1 MDVCTLCHW
10 LCIQNLFQIP
20 NYRNDP
26 NGPFYDA
33 KSGIYHLMF
42 QYKTP
47 RTWGHAIS
55 TDLLHWQNL
64 PIAINNDE
72 TYDKGILS
80 IYIYEAVIH

>member
-1 MDVCTLCHW
+1 
-10 LCIQNLFQIP
+10 
-20 NYRNDP
+20 
-26 NGPFYDA
+26 
-33 KSGIYHLMF
+33 MF

-72 TYDKGILS
+72 TYDKGTSLS
-80 IYIYEAVIH
+80 LLLFNTLYIFSKAAYLLVLQLY